1 MKFDVSKGYVAPINV
16 ADLAK
21 SKQLDQLLCMAKGSL
36 EQEMKDKSNQN
47 KMRPSKIEEQVLNK
61 KEYKYCGNK
70 EDVNDHNDKMSKK
83 IELKSADNKHEDM
96 VKDELKSNSKII
108 DKDNYDTPAIITNCE
123 KITNSKETA
132 TEMQSNEQQSNDNNY
147 SCDLKGTSKA
157 DINTQNIKQQA
168 KVISTKK
175 E

>member
-96 VKDELKSNSKII
+96 VKDELKSNSKI
-108 DKDNYDTPAIITNCE
+108 DKDSYDTPAII
-123 KITNSKETA
+123 
-132 TEMQSNEQQSNDNNY
+132 
-147 SCDLKGTSKA
+147 
-157 DINTQNIKQQA
+157 
-168 KVISTKK
+168 
-175 E
+175 